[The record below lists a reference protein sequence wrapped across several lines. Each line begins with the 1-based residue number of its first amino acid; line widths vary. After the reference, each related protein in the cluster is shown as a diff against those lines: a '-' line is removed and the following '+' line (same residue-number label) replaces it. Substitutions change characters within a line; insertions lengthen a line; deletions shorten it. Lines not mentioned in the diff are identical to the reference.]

1 MPADTPIIL
10 RVAVDAPVPTVF
22 DYLPPVGRTGNRNT
36 PAPGRRVL
44 VPFGRSRRMGM
55 IVAVVARTEQD
66 PDRLK
71 PVESVLD
78 PAPLLGTADLDF
90 VLWAA
95 GYYHYAPGEALFSA
109 LPARLR
115 RSSSPPLK
123 PGTPGWCLT
132 SEGRAGSAD
141 LTRAPRQ
148 ALVARML
155 AASDT
160 GLSSAELRQR
170 LGDCHG
176 ALRALAARG
185 WVESCRIASSPRTI
199 ASVPRTGERVA
210 ASRPELDPHQRRAV
224 DAVRSAFGNFRAFL
238 LEGVT
243 GSGKTEVYTR
253 LLHGLLAAG
262 RQALLLVPEIGLTP
276 QLLQRLTARLDV
288 PVVTLHSA
296 LSAGE
301 RERAWRC
308 AAAGETA
315 LVLGTRSAVFVPLPR
330 LGLILVD
337 EEHDLSFKQQ
347 DGFRYSARD
356 LAVRRAQQA
365 RCPVVLGSATPSL
378 ETLHNAHGGRY
389 TRLEL
394 PCRAGGAVPPELLT
408 LDIRAQPLRAGLSPV
423 LLRLMREEL
432 ERGNQVLL
440 FLNRRGFAP
449 VLTCHLCGWV
459 GECPRCDARL
469 TLHLAAG
476 RLWCHHCGWSRALP
490 GGCPDCKGDDLRP
503 LGRGTERLETELR
516 ELFPATPLARID
528 RDSTRRKGELERL
541 LGAAQRGE
549 IPLLLGTQMLA
560 KGHHFP
566 GVTLVGI
573 LELDQGLYGADFRAP
588 ERMAQVIVQV
598 AGRAGRARRPGRVVL
613 QTRHPDHP
621 LLLSLQR
628 RGYPAFAA
636 AALEERRQAGLPP
649 FSHQALM
656 RAESRDAQAASKF
669 LERAACEAT
678 AIAAKGVAVL
688 GPIPAPMER
697 RGGRYR
703 AHLLAQ
709 ADLRS
714 DLQVFLTA
722 WLTRVRA
729 LKGGS
734 KVRWSLDADPQEML

>member
-1 MPADTPIIL
+1 MPAHTPTIL

-22 DYLPPVGRTGNRNT
+22 DYLPPVGWTGNRNT
-36 PAPGRRVL
+36 PAPGMRVL
-44 VPFGRSRRMGM
+44 VPFRRSQRLGM
-55 IVAVVARTEQD
+55 IVAVTARTEQT

-78 PAPLLGTADLDF
+78 AAPLLGAADLDF

-95 GYYHYAPGEALFSA
+95 GYYHYAPGEALFDA

-132 SEGRAGSAD
+132 PEGRVGVAG
-141 LTRAPRQ
+141 LTRAPKQ
-148 ALVARML
+148 AQVAHML

-160 GLSSAELRQR
+160 GLSSAALRHR
-170 LGDCHG
+170 LGGCHG

-185 WVESCRIASSPRTI
+185 WVAPCRIASGPWTR
-199 ASVPRTGERVA
+199 GRVSA
-210 ASRPELDPHQRRAV
+210 GRPELDPHQRRAV
-224 DAVRSAFGNFRAFL
+224 DTIRGAFGGFRAFL

-243 GSGKTEVYTR
+243 GSGKTEVYIR

-262 RQALLLVPEIGLTP
+262 RQALLLVPEISLTP
-276 QLLQRLTARLDV
+276 QLLQRLTERLDA
-288 PVVTLHSA
+288 PMVTLHSA
-296 LSAGE
+296 LNAGE

-308 AAAGETA
+308 AAAGEAA

-378 ETLHNAHGGRY
+378 ETLHNACSGRY
-389 TRLEL
+389 TRLDL
-394 PCRAGGAVPPELLT
+394 PRRAGGAVPPELLT
-408 LDIRAQPLRAGLSPV
+408 LDIRAQPLRAGLSSV
-423 LLRLMREEL
+423 LLHLMREEL
-432 ERGNQVLL
+432 EQGNQVLL

-449 VLTCHLCGWV
+449 VLTCHTCGWV

-476 RLWCHHCGWSRALP
+476 CLWCHHCGWIRVLP
-490 GGCPDCKGDDLRP
+490 RTCPDCKGDDLRP

-516 ELFPATPLARID
+516 DLFPATPLARID

-541 LGAAQRGE
+541 LGAARHGE

-588 ERMAQVIVQV
+588 ERMAQLVVQV
-598 AGRAGRARRPGRVVL
+598 AGRAGRARRSGRVVL

-628 RGYPAFAA
+628 RGYPTFAA

-656 RAESRDAQAASKF
+656 RAESRDAQAALEF
-669 LERAACEAT
+669 LERAAREAT
-678 AIAAKGVAVL
+678 AVSAKGVAVL
-688 GPIPAPMER
+688 GPVPAPMER

-709 ADLRS
+709 ADRRS
-714 DLQVFLTA
+714 DLQAFLTA
-722 WLTRVRA
+722 WLIRVRA

-734 KVRWSLDADPQEML
+734 EVRWSLDTDPQEML

>member
-1 MPADTPIIL
+1 MPADPPIIL
-10 RVAVDAPVPTVF
+10 RVAVDAPVSRVF
-22 DYLPPVGRTGNRNT
+22 DYLPAVGRTGPP
-36 PAPGRRVL
+36 PAPGMRVL
-44 VPFGRSRRMGM
+44 VPFGRSLRMG
-55 IVAVVARTEQD
+55 IILEVADRTGQD
-66 PDRLK
+66 PDRFK
-71 PVESVLD
+71 SVASVLD
-78 PAPLLGTADLDF
+78 RTPLLGAADLAF

-95 GYYHYAPGEALFSA
+95 GYYHHAPGEALFSA

-115 RSSSPPLK
+115 RSSSPLESVA
-123 PGTPGWCLT
+123 PGWCLT
-132 SEGRAGSAD
+132 LEGRAGVAD
-141 LTRAPRQ
+141 LMTRAPKQ
-148 ALVARML
+148 ALVARL
-155 AASDT
+155 LSASDT
-160 GLSSAELRQR
+160 GLSSAELKRR
-170 LGDCHG
+170 LGDCRS

-185 WVESCRIASSPRTI
+185 WVEPCRIA
-199 ASVPRTGERVA
+199 AVLGTGERVSA
-210 ASRPELDPHQRRAV
+210 TGPELDPHQRRAV
-224 DAVRSAFGNFRAFL
+224 DAVQGTFGDFQAFL

-243 GSGKTEVYTR
+243 GSGKTEVYIR
-253 LLHGLLAAG
+253 LLQTLLMAG

-276 QLLQRLTARLDV
+276 QLLRRLAARLDA
-288 PVVTLHSA
+288 PMVTLHSA

-308 AAAGETA
+308 AAAGEAA

-378 ETLHNAHGGRY
+378 ETLHNARSGRY
-389 TRLEL
+389 IRLEL
-394 PCRAGGAVPPELLT
+394 PRRAGGAVPPELLT

-423 LLRLMREEL
+423 LLRMMREEL
-432 ERGNQVLL
+432 AHGNQILL

-449 VLTCHLCGWV
+449 VLTCHTCGWV

-476 RLWCHHCGWSRALP
+476 RLWCHHCGWMRAVP
-490 GGCPDCKGDDLRP
+490 GACPDCRETDLRP
-503 LGRGTERLETELR
+503 LGRGTERLEAELR
-516 ELFPATPLARID
+516 DLFPDTALARID

-541 LGAAQRGE
+541 LGEARRGE

-573 LELDQGLYGADFRAP
+573 LELDQGLYGTDFRAP
-588 ERMAQVIVQV
+588 ERMAQLVVQV
-598 AGRAGRARRPGRVVL
+598 AGRAGRRAQRPGRVVL

-628 RGYPAFAA
+628 QGYPAFAA
-636 AALEERRQAGLPP
+636 AALEERRQAELPP
-649 FSHQALM
+649 FSYQALM
-656 RAESRDAQAASKF
+656 RAESRDEKAASEF
-669 LERAACEAT
+669 LERAAREAT
-678 AIAAKGVAVL
+678 AVATKGIVVL
-688 GPIPAPMER
+688 GPVPAPIER
-697 RGGRYR
+697 RDGRYH

-709 ADLRS
+709 SDRRS
-714 DLQVFLTA
+714 NLQAFLTA
-722 WLTRVRA
+722 WLAKVWA
-729 LKGGS
+729 LKGSS
-734 KVRWSLDADPQEML
+734 KVRWSLDTDPQEIL

>member
-1 MPADTPIIL
+1 MLADTPIIL

-22 DYLPPVGRTGNRNT
+22 DYLPAVGWTGNH
-36 PAPGRRVL
+36 PAPGMRVL
-44 VPFGRSRRMGM
+44 VPFGRSLRLGM
-55 IVAVVARTEQD
+55 IVEVAARTEQD
-66 PDRLK
+66 LSRLK
-71 PVESVLD
+71 PVDSLLD
-78 PAPLLGTADLDF
+78 PTPLLGAAELDF

-95 GYYHYAPGEALFSA
+95 GYYHHAPGEALFGA

-115 RSSSPPLK
+115 QPSSPPLK
-123 PGTPGWCLT
+123 RGTPGWCLT
-132 SEGRAGSAD
+132 PEGRTGVAG
-141 LTRAPRQ
+141 LTRAPKQ
-148 ALVARML
+148 ALVARLL

-160 GLSSAELRQR
+160 ALGSAELKRR

-185 WVESCRIASSPRTI
+185 WVEPCRIAAAP
-199 ASVPRTGERVA
+199 RVA
-210 ASRPELDPHQRRAV
+210 EGTSAIGPELDPHQRRAV
-224 DAVRSAFGNFRAFL
+224 DSIRSAFGGFRTFL

-243 GSGKTEVYTR
+243 GSGKTEVYIR
-253 LLHGLLAAG
+253 LLRGLLAAG

-276 QLLQRLTARLDV
+276 QLLQRLTERLDA
-288 PVVTLHSA
+288 PMVTLHSA
-296 LSAGE
+296 LSTGE

-308 AAAGETA
+308 AAVGEAA
-315 LVLGTRSAVFVPLPR
+315 LVLGTRSAAFVPLPR

-365 RCPVVLGSATPSL
+365 QCPVVLGSATPSL
-378 ETLHNAHGGRY
+378 ETLHNAHTGRY

-394 PCRAGGAVPPELLT
+394 PRRAGGALPPELLT

-432 ERGNQVLL
+432 AQGNQVLL

-449 VLTCHLCGWV
+449 VFTCHTCGWV

-469 TLHLAAG
+469 TLHLAAD
-476 RLWCHHCGWSRALP
+476 RLWCHHCGWTRVLP
-490 GGCPDCKGDDLRP
+490 RTCPDCKGSDLRP
-503 LGRGTERLETELR
+503 LGRGTERLEAELR
-516 ELFPATPLARID
+516 DLFPGTPLARID

-541 LGAAQRGE
+541 LGATRRGE

-573 LELDQGLYGADFRAP
+573 LDLDQGLYGADFRAP
-588 ERMAQVIVQV
+588 ERMAQLVVQV

-621 LLLSLQR
+621 LLLGLR
-628 RGYPAFAA
+628 RQGYPAFAA
-636 AALEERRQAGLPP
+636 AALEERWQAALPP

-656 RAESRDAQAASKF
+656 RAESRDAQAALQF
-669 LERAACEAT
+669 LEQAAGEAT
-678 AIAAKGVAVL
+678 AVAAKGVAVS

-697 RGGRYR
+697 RGGRYH
-703 AHLLAQ
+703 AHLLTQ
-709 ADLRS
+709 SDLRS
-714 DLQVFLTA
+714 DLQAFLRV
-722 WLTRVRA
+722 WLARVRA

-734 KVRWSLDADPQEML
+734 KVRWSLDTDPQEML